1 MDKIVENRLRFLR
14 RILDFIHNNFNT
26 REKIL
31 DFYSMSPPNITDS
44 EHKHKCTVELGLY

>member
-26 REKIL
+26 REK
-31 DFYSMSPPNITDS
+31 NI
-44 EHKHKCTVELGLY
+44 GLLLYVPSKLLRIVSTNINALSS